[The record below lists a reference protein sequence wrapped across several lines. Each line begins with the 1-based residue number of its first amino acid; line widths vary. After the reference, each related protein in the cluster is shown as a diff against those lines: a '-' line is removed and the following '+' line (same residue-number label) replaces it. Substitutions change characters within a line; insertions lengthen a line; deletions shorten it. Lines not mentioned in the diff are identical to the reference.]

1 MNERAVAIVGV
12 GCRLP
17 GGIHDLDGLWQ
28 ALLRGDDL
36 VGTVPPNRFETERYV
51 DESTPR
57 PDRSYTRAGGFLD
70 DIAGF
75 DAAYFGISPKEA
87 ASMDPQQRLLLEMA
101 AEALDDAGIDPAR
114 LAGTRTGV
122 FVGVS
127 DLSYGVLQALEPG
140 AMGPYSMSG
149 MALSIAANRLSHAF
163 DLRGPSMS
171 IDTACSSALQA
182 VERACRALAD
192 GSART
197 ALAGGVNVLLS
208 PTGFIGFSQAS
219 MLSPTGRCR
228 AFSADA
234 DGFVRS
240 EGGGLVV
247 LKRLADALA
256 DGDRIHGVIL
266 AAAANNDGRT
276 MGLALP
282 SSDAQ
287 EALLRQ
293 AYREAGVDP
302 DEIAYVEAHGTGTQA
317 GDPAECEALGRAL
330 GTARSAGPL
339 PIGSVKTNLGHLEPA
354 SGMPGL
360 FKALLVLRHRTIPPS
375 LHAS

>member
-1 MNERAVAIVGV
+1 
-12 GCRLP
+12 
-17 GGIHDLDGLWQ
+17 
-28 ALLRGDDL
+28 
-36 VGTVPPNRFETERYV
+36 
-51 DESTPR
+51 
-57 PDRSYTRAGGFLD
+57 
-70 DIAGF
+70 
-75 DAAYFGISPKEA
+75 
-87 ASMDPQQRLLLEMA
+87 
-101 AEALDDAGIDPAR
+101 
-114 LAGTRTGV
+114 
-122 FVGVS
+122 
-127 DLSYGVLQALEPG
+127 EPG

-339 PIGSVKTNLGHLEPA
+339 PIGSVKANLGHLEPA

-375 LHAS
+375 LHASTLNPAIDFDGLGLTVVTRPRPLLSTGARTVVGVNSFGFGGANVHVAIAAPPLPSAPSPPAT